1 MSVGTQL
8 DHAEYDTWPPRDDT
22 VRCPYPY
29 FEQARRTEPVYVM
42 PVPRPD
48 GQPIVLVTSHAA
60 SLEVLTKADLYACRI
75 DPETDLPVPLPNEPS
90 FYQPENIFY
99 SNGEDHRAKRRFV
112 NPLLTRQRMDG
123 YRELVARVTSELLDA
138 FPREGSVDFR
148 ASFTD
153 KMPLIVAL
161 RSLGLGDDVIPTIK
175 RLSYAIG
182 SLEGNINPSDELR
195 QALQDA
201 VDDMHGYILGA
212 LGDKSRAPQDDY
224 ISDLIKL
231 QVEKDG
237 ALDRNALTV
246 QLEMTVFGADHAVG
260 GYLADL
266 VVQLALHPEFQEQL
280 REDPALIR
288 KFAVET
294 LRIEP
299 PVPWLTRTATQDTEL
314 AGVQIPAGAL
324 MVIATASAN
333 RDPEVFA
340 EPEEFDVHRPGL
352 ERSFMTM
359 GQGAHRC
366 PGQPLALIQAEV
378 LIGQL
383 LERFCNI
390 RLDEARSDLTPE
402 LSYQFRVPT
411 SVHIT
416 FDARPA

>member
-1 MSVGTQL
+1 MSVDTHL
-8 DHAEYDTWPPRDDT
+8 DRAEYDTWPPKDET

-42 PVPRPD
+42 PVARPD
-48 GQPIVLVTSHAA
+48 GQPVVLVTSHAA
-60 SLEVLTKADLYACRI
+60 SLEVLTKADVYACRI
-75 DPETDLPVPLPNEPS
+75 DPETDLPIPLPDEPS
-90 FYQPENIFY
+90 FYRPENIFY
-99 SNGEDHRAKRRFV
+99 SNGDDHRAKRRFV

-123 YRELVARVTSELLDA
+123 YRDLVSRVTSDLLDGFA
-138 FPREGSVDFR
+138 EKGSCDFR
-148 ASFTD
+148 AEFTD
-153 KMPLIVAL
+153 RMPLIVAL
-161 RSLGLGDDVIPTIK
+161 RSLGLSDDVIPAIK
-175 RLSYAIG
+175 RLSFAMAA
-182 SLEGNINPSDELR
+182 LEGNINPSDELR
-195 QALQDA
+195 QTLQDA
-201 VDDMHGYILGA
+201 VDELHAHILGA
-212 LGDKSRAPQDDY
+212 LEDKGSEPQDDY
-224 ISDLIKL
+224 ISDLIRL

-266 VVQLALHPEFQEQL
+266 VVSLAQHPEYQQL
-280 REDPALIR
+280 LRDDPSQIK

-299 PVPWLTRTATQDTEL
+299 AVPWLTRTATQDTEL
-314 AGVQIPAGAL
+314 AGVPIPAGSL

-333 RDPEVFA
+333 RDPDVFP
-340 EPEEFDVHRPGL
+340 EPEDFDIHRPGL

-359 GQGAHRC
+359 GQGSHRC

-383 LERFCNI
+383 LERFTNI
-390 RLDEARSDLTPE
+390 RLDDERSDLTPE

-411 SVHIT
+411 AVHIL
-416 FDARPA
+416 FDRR